1 MESIHVSTKSRI
13 DFVDITNEIQSIVGK
28 FSINS
33 GLIIV
38 YVPHTTCGITIN
50 EHADPDVVKDIKYRL
65 EKLVPYQEGYHHLE
79 GNADSHIKTSLVGAS
94 ENIIV
99 ENGRLILGTWQGV
112 FLCDFDGPRTR
123 KVYVKILS
131 DKFI

>member
-1 MESIHVSTKSRI
+1 MMESIHISTKSRI
-13 DFVDITNEIQSIVGK
+13 DFVDITNEIQSIVEK
-28 FSINS
+28 SSINS
-33 GLIIV
+33 GIVIV

-65 EKLVPYQEGYHHLE
+65 ERLVPYQEGYHHLE
-79 GNADSHIKTSLVGAS
+79 GNADSHIKASLVGTS

-99 ENGRLILGTWQGV
+99 ENGRLILGTWQGI

-123 KVYVKILS
+123 KVYVKIVN
-131 DKFI
+131 D